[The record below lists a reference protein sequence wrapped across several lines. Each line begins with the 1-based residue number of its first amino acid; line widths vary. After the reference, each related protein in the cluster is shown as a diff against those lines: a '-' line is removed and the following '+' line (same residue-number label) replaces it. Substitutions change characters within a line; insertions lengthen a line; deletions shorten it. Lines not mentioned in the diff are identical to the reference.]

1 MQSILYSR
9 NSERNSSNT
18 EVCLKQNKTKTACPK
33 ELCLL
38 NTEGNLSEKILHNA
52 FWPFYITSA
61 IASDKWQLFF
71 INFILQRKAVNR
83 RQYPICLYLATYPLS
98 WLALQQCK
106 ELCPSRWKSW
116 ISRVISF
123 LGQER
128 VLLLLTVKVVSQT
141 SKISLLVTHGE
152 TAKAFQLKDLSL
164 AVHGSFVSSYQQK
177 LQSET
182 EIVYSIG

>member
-18 EVCLKQNKTKTACPK
+18 EVCLKKTKQKQLALKNC
-33 ELCLL
+33 
-38 NTEGNLSEKILHNA
+38 A
-52 FWPFYITSA
+52 FWIQKGIFLRRYYIMLSDHSISHLLLHQTSGNY
-61 IASDKWQLFF
+61 FF

-116 ISRVISF
+116 IFRVISF
-123 LGQER
+123 LGQEG

-141 SKISLLVTHGE
+141 SKIILLVTHGE